1 MGYHVTTLRLSILLS
16 LFLIPQLALAL
27 QVTPNSPCAA
37 QCQDSSTVDV
47 SDPNSST
54 TKNSDIVCQ
63 DAKYSGPAGTK
74 FKTCMSCLQT
84 SGFSQGSES
93 DIMWFLYNARY
104 AAAYCVF
111 GYPNATDI
119 GSSPCTTSHACG
131 PLKDSVEHGILNQKD
146 MTAYSY
152 CSAGQGEAHDPL
164 YYSRCRDCVSAERK
178 SLYLVNLIVALEA
191 GCKQQPAPSVLLG
204 LNETVFTDHVISIVD
219 PSTIGKTEEKSSGM
233 GTAAIAGIVGGA
245 VVGILV
251 IAAVTFICVRKRK
264 NRTNRASAQA
274 DFFRSFGQRPESAIS
289 FQCQTHS
296 MLSPRLWSAAA
307 EGMSPVVEDPNQI
320 LPVYTQSSYQ
330 KQEVYG
336 SSQYQQQNDT
346 SASISKKAAEA
357 AVPLHVLT
365 TSIPP
370 AQPPQAYTTPYAAEK
385 VYYSPSDFKSPLSAD
400 SVRSTSALLPA
411 IKPYVPSE
419 HGVHGVHGS
428 PVPQSATSF
437 TSPSSG
443 TGMTPLL
450 KSSGWAEQQHQ
461 KQIQKPSRP
470 TIKLTPIDT
479 LPPPP
484 PPGPAPKGGRNSIVG
499 GIGLGLTVKKDNKST
514 PTGSPVESVEI
525 KTAFKAPPRR

>member
-1 MGYHVTTLRLSILLS
+1 MGSHITASLRLATLFS
-16 LFLIPQLALAL
+16 LILIPQLVFAL
-27 QVTPNSPCAA
+27 QVTPNSPCAS

-74 FKTCMSCLQT
+74 FKTCMSCLQQ

-93 DIMWFLYNARY
+93 DMMWFLYNARY

-111 GYPNATDI
+111 GYPNATDV

-164 YYSRCRDCVSAERK
+164 HYSRCRDCVAAERK
-178 SLYLVNLIVALEA
+178 FLYLANLLVALEA
-191 GCKQQPAPSVLLG
+191 GCKQQPAPNVILG
-204 LNETVFTDHVISIVD
+204 LNETVFSDHIITIVD
-219 PSTIGKTEEKSSGM
+219 PSAIGKSEEKSSG
-233 GTAAIAGIVGGA
+233 IATTTIIGIVAGA
-245 VVGILV
+245 VVGLLV
-251 IAAVTFICVRKRK
+251 IAAVIFVCLRKRK
-264 NRTNRASAQA
+264 NRINRASAQA
-274 DFFRSFGQRPESAIS
+274 DFFSNFGQRPESGIS

-296 MLSPRLWSAAA
+296 MLSPRHWPAAA

-320 LPVYTQSSYQ
+320 LPVYTRSSF
-330 KQEVYG
+330 
-336 SSQYQQQNDT
+336 QQQESDI
-346 SASISKKAAEA
+346 SVPISKKAAEA
-357 AVPLHVLT
+357 AVPLHALT

-385 VYYSPSDFKSPLSAD
+385 VYYSPSDFKSPMSAD

-419 HGVHGVHGS
+419 HGVHGFQGS

-437 TSPSSG
+437 SSPTSG

-450 KSSGWAEQQHQ
+450 RSYAWPEQPQQ
-461 KQIQKPSRP
+461 KQSQKPSRP
-470 TIKLTPIDT
+470 IIKLTTTDA

-484 PPGPAPKGGRNSIVG
+484 PPGPPPKESRNSIVN
-499 GIGLGLTVKKDNKST
+499 GIGLGLTVKKDKAT